1 VPEPCGACG
10 ADVSEEVERTTRRLL
25 ASLDDRRKAKLADI
39 FEGRSVPDVLC
50 APCFN
55 PILATVNEGLVYGV

>member
-1 VPEPCGACG
+1 VHDPCDACG
-10 ADVSEEVERTTRRLL
+10 EDVNEEVERTTRRLL
-25 ASLDDRRKAKLADI
+25 ASLDERRKAKLADI
-39 FEGRSVPDVLC
+39 FEGRSVPEVLC